1 MARGNLRVAGS
12 SGALPAWVLTAQG
25 LNTRGLLGEPEESTD
40 EAVWPLV
47 LDKSLRVAMVDKA
60 SGLPVAATEEPQPL
74 LFYRRT
80 QADTAEAFFELFDG
94 LRGDDEKAR
103 PVRAAP

>member
-1 MARGNLRVAGS
+1 M
-12 SGALPAWVLTAQG
+12 
-25 LNTRGLLGEPEESTD
+25 LGEPDEAAD

-47 LDKSLRVAMVDKA
+47 LDKSLRVALVDKA
-60 SGLPVAATEEPQPL
+60 SGLPVAPTEEAQPM

-80 QADTAEAFFELFDG
+80 KTDAAEGFFELFDVLSG
-94 LRGDDEKAR
+94 SDEKAR